1 MKQFHPLIFL
11 SLLILQLSLISL
23 NISQAEDWPQ
33 WLGNQRDGIWRETG
47 LIQSFPADGL
57 TPVWR
62 TKIGGGY
69 SSPAVANGRV
79 FVMDRIKH
87 DPELKKGQFLHPDQ
101 PPQNANFVR
110 RLLPGAERILC
121 LEEDTGRILWS
132 QEYDCP
138 YRSVAIYAIGPRTT
152 PTVDGNHVYT
162 LGAEGDLFC
171 LETETGQVVWHR
183 NVRDDYRVE
192 TPEWGFAA
200 HPLIDGDRIICMV
213 GGKGTTVVAFN
224 KLTSKEIWRNG
235 DAPQP
240 GYCAPMIYQLGGKR
254 QLVVWDS
261 DHLRGLNPK
270 TGATYWQVEIKP
282 AFSMSI
288 GAPQQEGNRLFV
300 MGYSRVSAMV
310 QVAVDGNSAT
320 VTWRGD
326 TKRGVGGVFN
336 TAVIRD
342 GHIYAGGQGGRYMC
356 VRLEDGERQWS
367 TFEPS
372 TGDRPASWANV
383 FTVPNSGLYWLF
395 NDLGEVMIAEMSPQ
409 EFRAISKTQ
418 LIEPTHHVGNRTVVW
433 SHPALANRRIFIRND
448 NEILC
453 YNVSDTK

>member
-1 MKQFHPLIFL
+1 MKVLHPSVFL
-11 SLLILQLSLISL
+11 SLLILRLSLSSI
-23 NISQAEDWPQ
+23 NISQAEDWSQ
-33 WLGNQRDGIWRETG
+33 WLGNQRDGIWRETNI
-47 LIQSFPADGL
+47 IQSFPADGL

-62 TKIGGGY
+62 TGIGGGY
-69 SSPAVANGRV
+69 TSPAVANGRV

-87 DPELKKGQFLHPDQ
+87 DPELKKGKFLHPAQ

-110 RLLPGAERILC
+110 RLLPGTERVLC
-121 LEEDTGRILWS
+121 LAEDTGRILWS
-132 QEYDCP
+132 QEYACP

-152 PTVDGNHVYT
+152 PTVDGNRVYT

-183 NVRDDYRVE
+183 NVRDAYQVE

-213 GGKGTTVVAFN
+213 GGKGATVVAFN
-224 KLTSKEIWRNG
+224 KLTGKEIWRNG

-261 DHLRGLNPK
+261 DQLRGLNPE
-270 TGATYWQVEIKP
+270 TGVDYWQVGIKP

-320 VTWRGD
+320 VIWRGD

-356 VRLEDGERQWS
+356 VRLEDGEQQWS

-383 FTVPNSGLYWLF
+383 FTVPNGDRYWLF
-395 NDLGEVMIAEMSPQ
+395 NDLGEVTIAEMSPK
-409 EFRAISKTQ
+409 EFHSISKTQ
-418 LIEPTHHVGNRTVVW
+418 LIEPTHRIGRRTVVW
-433 SHPALANRRIFIRND
+433 SHPALANRHIFIRND
-448 NEILC
+448 KEILC
-453 YNVSDTK
+453 YNVAVTK

>member
-1 MKQFHPLIFL
+1 MKVLHPSVFL
-11 SLLILQLSLISL
+11 SLLILRLSLSSI
-23 NISQAEDWPQ
+23 NISQAEDWSQ
-33 WLGNQRDGIWRETG
+33 WLGNQRDGIWRETNI
-47 LIQSFPADGL
+47 IQSFPADGL

-62 TKIGGGY
+62 TGIGSGY
-69 SSPAVANGRV
+69 TSPVVANGRV

-87 DPELKKGQFLHPDQ
+87 DPELKKGKFLHPAQ

-110 RLLPGAERILC
+110 RLLPGAERVLC

-132 QEYDCP
+132 QEYVCP

-152 PTVDGNHVYT
+152 PTVDGNRVYT

-183 NVRDDYRVE
+183 NVRDAYQVE

-213 GGKGTTVVAFN
+213 GGKGATVVAFN
-224 KLTSKEIWRNG
+224 KLTGKEIWRNG

-261 DHLRGLNPK
+261 DYLRGLNPE
-270 TGATYWQVEIKP
+270 TGAAYWQVGIKP

-310 QVAVDGNSAT
+310 QVAADGNSAT
-320 VTWRGD
+320 VIWRGD

-356 VRLEDGERQWS
+356 VRLEDGEQQWS

-383 FTVPNSGLYWLF
+383 FTVPNGDRYWLF
-395 NDLGEVMIAEMSPQ
+395 NDLGEVTIAEMSPK
-409 EFRAISKTQ
+409 EFHSISKTQ
-418 LIEPTHHVGNRTVVW
+418 LIEPTHRIGRRTVVW
-433 SHPALANRRIFIRND
+433 SHPALANRHIFIRND
-448 NEILC
+448 KEILC
-453 YNVSDTK
+453 YNVAVTK

>member
-1 MKQFHPLIFL
+1 M
-11 SLLILQLSLISL
+11 
-23 NISQAEDWPQ
+23 
-33 WLGNQRDGIWRETG
+33 
-47 LIQSFPADGL
+47 
-57 TPVWR
+57 
-62 TKIGGGY
+62 
-69 SSPAVANGRV
+69 
-79 FVMDRIKH
+79 
-87 DPELKKGQFLHPDQ
+87 
-101 PPQNANFVR
+101 
-110 RLLPGAERILC
+110 
-121 LEEDTGRILWS
+121 
-132 QEYDCP
+132 
-138 YRSVAIYAIGPRTT
+138 AIYAIGPRTT
-152 PTVDGNHVYT
+152 PTVDGNRVYT

-183 NVRDDYRVE
+183 NVRDAYQVE

-213 GGKGTTVVAFN
+213 GGKGATVVAFN
-224 KLTSKEIWRNG
+224 KLTGKEIWRNG

-261 DHLRGLNPK
+261 DHLRGLNPE
-270 TGATYWQVEIKP
+270 TGVAYWQVGIKP

-310 QVAVDGNSAT
+310 QVAADGNSAT
-320 VTWRGD
+320 VIWRGD

-356 VRLEDGERQWS
+356 VRLEDGEQQWS

-372 TGDRPASWANV
+372 TGGRPASWANV
-383 FTVPNSGLYWLF
+383 FTVPNGDRYWLF
-395 NDLGEVMIAEMSPQ
+395 NDLGEVTIAEMSPKG
-409 EFRAISKTQ
+409 FHSISKTQ
-418 LIEPTHHVGNRTVVW
+418 LIEPTHRIGRRTVVW
-433 SHPALANRRIFIRND
+433 SHPALANRHIFIRND
-448 NEILC
+448 KEILC
-453 YNVSDTK
+453 YNVAVTK

>member
-1 MKQFHPLIFL
+1 MKVLHPSLFL
-11 SLLILQLSLISL
+11 SLLILRLSLSSI
-23 NISQAEDWPQ
+23 NISQAEDWSQ
-33 WLGNQRDGIWRETG
+33 WLGNQRDGIWRETNI
-47 LIQSFPADGL
+47 IQSFPADGL

-62 TKIGGGY
+62 TGIGGGY
-69 SSPAVANGRV
+69 TSPAVANGRV

-87 DPELKKGQFLHPDQ
+87 DPELKKGKFLHPAQ

-110 RLLPGAERILC
+110 RLLPGAERVLC
-121 LEEDTGRILWS
+121 LAEDTGRILWS
-132 QEYDCP
+132 QEYACP

-152 PTVDGNHVYT
+152 PTVDGNRVYT

-183 NVRDDYRVE
+183 NVRDAYQVE

-213 GGKGTTVVAFN
+213 GGKGATVVAFN
-224 KLTSKEIWRNG
+224 KLTGKEIWRNG

-261 DHLRGLNPK
+261 DQLRGLNPE
-270 TGATYWQVEIKP
+270 TGVAYWQVGIKP

-310 QVAVDGNSAT
+310 QVAADGNSAT
-320 VTWRGD
+320 VIWRGD

-356 VRLEDGERQWS
+356 VRLEDGEQQWS

-383 FTVPNSGLYWLF
+383 FTVPNGDRYWLF
-395 NDLGEVMIAEMSPQ
+395 NDLGEVTIAEMSPK
-409 EFRAISKTQ
+409 EFHSISKTQ
-418 LIEPTHHVGNRTVVW
+418 LIEPTHRIGRRTVVW
-433 SHPALANRRIFIRND
+433 SHPALANRHIFIRND
-448 NEILC
+448 KEILC
-453 YNVSDTK
+453 YNVAVTK

>member
-1 MKQFHPLIFL
+1 MKVLHPSLFL
-11 SLLILQLSLISL
+11 SLLILRLSLSSI
-23 NISQAEDWPQ
+23 NISQAEDWSQ
-33 WLGNQRDGIWRETG
+33 WLGNQRDGIWRETNI
-47 LIQSFPADGL
+47 IQSFPADGL

-62 TKIGGGY
+62 TGIGGGY
-69 SSPAVANGRV
+69 TSPAVANGRV

-87 DPELKKGQFLHPDQ
+87 DPELKKGKFLHPAQ

-110 RLLPGAERILC
+110 RLLPGAERVLC
-121 LEEDTGRILWS
+121 LAEDTGRILWS
-132 QEYDCP
+132 QEYACP

-152 PTVDGNHVYT
+152 PTVDGNRVYT

-183 NVRDDYRVE
+183 NVRDAYQVE

-213 GGKGTTVVAFN
+213 GGKGATVVAFN
-224 KLTSKEIWRNG
+224 KLTGKEIWRNG

-261 DHLRGLNPK
+261 DHLRGLNPE
-270 TGATYWQVEIKP
+270 TGVAYWQVGIKP

-310 QVAVDGNSAT
+310 QVAADGNSAT
-320 VTWRGD
+320 VIWRGD

-356 VRLEDGERQWS
+356 VRLEDGEQQWS

-383 FTVPNSGLYWLF
+383 FTVPNGDRYWLF
-395 NDLGEVMIAEMSPQ
+395 NDLGEVTIAEMSPK
-409 EFRAISKTQ
+409 EFHSISKTQ
-418 LIEPTHHVGNRTVVW
+418 LIEPTHRIGRRTVVW
-433 SHPALANRRIFIRND
+433 SHPALANRHIFIRND
-448 NEILC
+448 KEILC
-453 YNVSDTK
+453 YNVAVTK

>member
-1 MKQFHPLIFL
+1 MKVLHPSLFL
-11 SLLILQLSLISL
+11 SLLILRLSLSSI
-23 NISQAEDWPQ
+23 NISQAEDWSQ
-33 WLGNQRDGIWRETG
+33 WLGNQRDGIWRETNI
-47 LIQSFPADGL
+47 IQSFPADGL

-62 TKIGGGY
+62 TGIGGGY
-69 SSPAVANGRV
+69 TSPAVANGRV

-87 DPELKKGQFLHPDQ
+87 DPELKKGKFLHPAQ

-110 RLLPGAERILC
+110 RLLPGAERVLC
-121 LEEDTGRILWS
+121 LAEDTGRILWS
-132 QEYDCP
+132 QEYACP
-138 YRSVAIYAIGPRTT
+138 YRSVAIYAIGPRAT
-152 PTVDGNHVYT
+152 PTVDGNRVYT

-183 NVRDDYRVE
+183 NVRDAYQVE

-213 GGKGTTVVAFN
+213 GGKGATVVAFN
-224 KLTSKEIWRNG
+224 KLTGKEIWRNG

-261 DHLRGLNPK
+261 DQLRGLNPE
-270 TGATYWQVEIKP
+270 TGVDYWQVGIKP

-310 QVAVDGNSAT
+310 QVAADGNSAT
-320 VTWRGD
+320 VIWRGD

-356 VRLEDGERQWS
+356 VRLEDGEQQWS

-383 FTVPNSGLYWLF
+383 FTVPNGDRYWLF
-395 NDLGEVMIAEMSPQ
+395 NDLGEVTIAEMSPK
-409 EFRAISKTQ
+409 EFHSISKTQ
-418 LIEPTHHVGNRTVVW
+418 LIEPTHRIGRRTVVW
-433 SHPALANRRIFIRND
+433 SHPALANRHIFIRND
-448 NEILC
+448 KEILC
-453 YNVSDTK
+453 YNVAVTK

>member
-1 MKQFHPLIFL
+1 MKVLHPSLFL
-11 SLLILQLSLISL
+11 SLLILRLSLSSI
-23 NISQAEDWPQ
+23 NISQAEDWSQ
-33 WLGNQRDGIWRETG
+33 WLGNQRDGIWRETNI
-47 LIQSFPADGL
+47 IQSFPADGL

-62 TKIGGGY
+62 TGIGGGY
-69 SSPAVANGRV
+69 TSPAVANGRV

-87 DPELKKGQFLHPDQ
+87 DTELKKGKFLHPAQ

-110 RLLPGAERILC
+110 RLLPGAERVLC
-121 LEEDTGRILWS
+121 LAEDTGRILWS
-132 QEYDCP
+132 QEYACP

-152 PTVDGNHVYT
+152 PTVDGNRVYT

-183 NVRDDYRVE
+183 NVRDAYQVE

-213 GGKGTTVVAFN
+213 GGKGATVVAFN
-224 KLTSKEIWRNG
+224 KLTGKEIWRNG

-261 DHLRGLNPK
+261 DHLRGLNPE
-270 TGATYWQVEIKP
+270 TGVAYWQVGIKP

-310 QVAVDGNSAT
+310 QVAADGNSAT
-320 VTWRGD
+320 VIWRGD

-356 VRLEDGERQWS
+356 VRLEDGEQQWS

-372 TGDRPASWANV
+372 TGGRPASWANV
-383 FTVPNSGLYWLF
+383 FTVPNGDRYWLF
-395 NDLGEVMIAEMSPQ
+395 NDLGEVTIAEMSPKG
-409 EFRAISKTQ
+409 FHSISKTQ
-418 LIEPTHHVGNRTVVW
+418 LIEPTHRIGRRTVVW
-433 SHPALANRRIFIRND
+433 SHPALANRHIFIRND
-448 NEILC
+448 KEILC
-453 YNVSDTK
+453 YNVAVTK

>member
-1 MKQFHPLIFL
+1 MKVLHPLVFL
-11 SLLILQLSLISL
+11 SLLILRLSLSSI
-23 NISQAEDWPQ
+23 NISQAEDWSQ
-33 WLGNQRDGIWRETG
+33 WLGNQRDGIWRETNI
-47 LIQSFPADGL
+47 IQSFPADGL

-62 TKIGGGY
+62 TGIGGGY
-69 SSPAVANGRV
+69 TSPAVANGRV

-87 DPELKKGQFLHPDQ
+87 DPELKKGKFLHPAQ

-110 RLLPGAERILC
+110 RLLPGAERVLC
-121 LEEDTGRILWS
+121 LAEDTGRILWS
-132 QEYDCP
+132 QEYACP

-152 PTVDGNHVYT
+152 PTVDGNRVYT

-183 NVRDDYRVE
+183 NVRDAYQVE

-213 GGKGTTVVAFN
+213 GGKGATVVAFN
-224 KLTSKEIWRNG
+224 KLTGKEIWRNG

-261 DHLRGLNPK
+261 DQLRGLNPE
-270 TGATYWQVEIKP
+270 TGVDYWQVGIKP

-310 QVAVDGNSAT
+310 QVAADGNSAT
-320 VTWRGD
+320 VIWRGD

-356 VRLEDGERQWS
+356 VRLEDGEQQWS

-383 FTVPNSGLYWLF
+383 FTVPNGDRYWLF
-395 NDLGEVMIAEMSPQ
+395 NDLGEVTIAEMSPK
-409 EFRAISKTQ
+409 EFHSISKTQ
-418 LIEPTHHVGNRTVVW
+418 LIEPTHRIGRRTVVW
-433 SHPALANRRIFIRND
+433 SHPALANRHIFIRND
-448 NEILC
+448 KEILC
-453 YNVSDTK
+453 YNVAVTK

>member
-1 MKQFHPLIFL
+1 MKVLHPSLFL
-11 SLLILQLSLISL
+11 SLLILRLSLSSI
-23 NISQAEDWPQ
+23 NISQAEDWSQ
-33 WLGNQRDGIWRETG
+33 WLGNQRDGIWRETNI
-47 LIQSFPADGL
+47 IQSFPADGL

-62 TKIGGGY
+62 TGIGGGY
-69 SSPAVANGRV
+69 TSPAVANGRV

-87 DPELKKGQFLHPDQ
+87 DPELKKGKFLHPAQ

-110 RLLPGAERILC
+110 RLLPGAERVLC
-121 LEEDTGRILWS
+121 LAEDTGRILWS
-132 QEYDCP
+132 QEYACP

-152 PTVDGNHVYT
+152 PTVDGNRVYT

-183 NVRDDYRVE
+183 NVRDAYQVE

-213 GGKGTTVVAFN
+213 GGKGATVVAFN
-224 KLTSKEIWRNG
+224 KLTGKEIWRNG

-261 DHLRGLNPK
+261 DQLRGLNPE
-270 TGATYWQVEIKP
+270 TGVAYWQVGIKP

-310 QVAVDGNSAT
+310 QVAADGNSAT
-320 VTWRGD
+320 VIWRGD

-356 VRLEDGERQWS
+356 VRLEDGEQQWS

-372 TGDRPASWANV
+372 TGGRPASWANV
-383 FTVPNSGLYWLF
+383 FTVPNGDRYWLF
-395 NDLGEVMIAEMSPQ
+395 NDLGEVTIAEMSPKG
-409 EFRAISKTQ
+409 FHSISKTQ
-418 LIEPTHHVGNRTVVW
+418 LIEPTHRIGRRTVVW
-433 SHPALANRRIFIRND
+433 SHPALANRHIFIRND
-448 NEILC
+448 KEILC
-453 YNVSDTK
+453 YNVAVTK